1 MRYLLW
7 VNEEA
12 EAEIRQLPG
21 NMRQRIRR
29 VIQELRSQ
37 PRPVISIAMNAKVT
51 LPIEVRRIRI
61 DSWRIVYIIDEELS
75 KVGILAVRKRPPYDY
90 EDLNELLAPLN

>member
-90 EDLNELLAPLN
+90 EDLNELLAPL